1 MTLHFVLDFSPEEL
15 WPDDLYTIRE
25 REDPLL
31 CKQLEKI
38 VPRSLRLQK
47 VNLFSWIHMI
57 LNLCKLVEAKSGHDN
72 RQLQTVEI
80 ESRETRTVHRSKGRA
95 VVLGRKE
102 LGSGGERRV

>member
-31 CKQLEKI
+31 CKQLEKLI
-38 VPRSLRLQK
+38 PRSLRLQ
-47 VNLFSWIHMI
+47 
-57 LNLCKLVEAKSGHDN
+57 E
-72 RQLQTVEI
+72 TVEI
-80 ESRETRTVHRSKGRA
+80 ESRGICSMMTRGHYVQKGTWLSYWNGGAVKTRTVHRSKGRA

-102 LGSGGERRV
+102 LESGGE